1 MIHRTGITD
10 KVEVW
15 LSSESAP
22 GDKRWFQGS
31 EKLTHQLSRQADLHW
46 TAPTA
51 ASITTLTV
59 TPDHTYQE
67 ILGIGTSME
76 ETTVHNLSKMSP
88 SVRTSILNQ
97 MTGIGDQG
105 IGFNLFR
112 LTLGTSDFTAQP
124 FYTYDDIADGET
136 DFELKQFSIQKD
148 IELSIVETVRQL
160 VASAPDLLV
169 FASPWSPPAWMK
181 TNGSLLRGQLKEGK
195 EYTEALA
202 TYYRMAIQAYLE
214 QGIPIY
220 AMTLQNE
227 PLLETDYPS
236 CYMSPERQKELALA
250 LKREFT
256 EHGLDTEIWIFD
268 HNFSNVRAYVTPI
281 LNDIDGFAAVDGI
294 ALHDYEGE
302 PELMSEIHA
311 AYPDKPIYL
320 TERSVWGTEGAHRI
334 AQYFRN
340 YASSYN
346 AWVTML
352 DSRIGTHQWLGT
364 PGPTMFIQDA
374 TEADR
379 YWLTPE
385 YYLLGQFT
393 RFVRRGAVRIESTY
407 GSTDTVTNVVFRNPD
422 GGVIAVV
429 INQTESEQVFRVLCE
444 GNQFTAVLPAKMVG
458 TYCWRTT

>member
-1 MIHRTGITD
+1 MASRIGTSE

-15 LSSESAP
+15 LSSESMP
-22 GDKRWFQGS
+22 GDKKWFQDPA
-31 EKLTHQLSRQADLHW
+31 ELTHQLSRQPDIQW
-46 TAPTA
+46 TAPEAT
-51 ASITTLTV
+51 SRSTIIIS
-59 TPDHTYQE
+59 PDHTYQE
-67 ILGIGTSME
+67 ILGIGTSVE
-76 ETTVHNLSKMSP
+76 ETTVHNLSKMSS
-88 SVRTSILNQ
+88 SVRTSILRQ
-97 MTGIGDQG
+97 LTDKGDQG
-105 IGFNLFR
+105 IGFNFFR
-112 LTLGTSDFTAQP
+112 ITLGTSDFTAQS
-124 FYTYDDIADGET
+124 FYTYNDIADGET

-148 IELSIVETVRQL
+148 IDLSIINTIQEL
-160 VASAPDLLV
+160 LAAAPDTLL

-181 TNGSLLRGQLKEGK
+181 TNGSLKRGQLKEGI

-202 TYYRMAIQAYLE
+202 KYYRLAIQAYLE

-250 LKREFT
+250 LKKEFT
-256 EHGLDTEIWIFD
+256 EHGLETEIWIFD
-268 HNFSNVRAYVTPI
+268 QNFSDVRAYVTPI
-281 LNDIDGFAAVDGI
+281 LDDIDGFAAVDGI

-311 AYPDKPIYL
+311 SYPDKPIYL
-320 TERSVWGTEGAHRI
+320 TERSVWGTQGADRI
-334 AQYFRN
+334 ALYFRN

-407 GSTDTVTNVVFRNPD
+407 GSTDTVTNVVFRNLD
-422 GGVIAVV
+422 GSVIAVV
-429 INQTESEQVFRVLCE
+429 INQTESEQEFRVLCE
-444 GNQFTAVLPAKMVG
+444 GNQFTAVLPAKTVG